1 MVDIASVVRRVN
13 AARMACSATPIDRL
27 PKGERRSPC
36 FCPLGRVLRKDHD
49 DSLLLAVGTQH
60 LRIGA
65 CDTDIGAVASRIRK
79 AWGLKEGG
87 IGRESEQFVIVPL
100 PAELKQFVIEFD
112 AGQLPEFEGKVDQ
125 MEVAQ
130 LDSLAKRLW
139 NTTTAKLRT
148 SRSIGMNRKNESS

>member
-1 MVDIASVVRRVN
+1 MVDIASVVRSVN
-13 AARMACSATPIDRL
+13 AARMACSSPPIEQL

-36 FCPLGRVLRKDHD
+36 FCPLGRALRRDLD

-65 CDTDIGAVASRIRK
+65 FDADTGAVASRIRK
-79 AWGLKEGG
+79 AWGLKERG

-100 PAELKQFVIEFD
+100 PPELKQFVIEFD
-112 AGQLPEFEGKVDQ
+112 AGKLPEFEGKVDQ
-125 MEVAQ
+125 IEVAQ

-139 NTTTAKLRT
+139 NITIAQLRT
-148 SRSIGMNRKNESS
+148 TRSIGMNRKKRSS